1 MGIFNVLDLVVRCD
15 LHHFPEIGVGQ
26 KQVGI

>member
-1 MGIFNVLDLVVRCD
+1 MGIFNVLDMVRCD